1 MCGRFTLTLDPGE
14 LQELLGLGPFRQIY
28 QPRYNIAPTQPIAI
42 VRDPDKKPVE
52 LFVWGLV
59 PSWSKDIS
67 IGSHMINARAETISQ
82 KPSFRSAFKRRRCLI
97 LADGFFEW
105 SSPEPGAPKTPFYF
119 QIDNGI
125 PFTFAGL
132 YEVWRSPE
140 GDELPTCTII
150 TCSSNQFV
158 RKYHN
163 RMPVILPA
171 ETRWDWLDNNMTQA
185 ALLDM
190 LKPFDASKISAR
202 PVSRAL
208 NNPRNDSPELLK

>member
-1 MCGRFTLTLDPGE
+1 MK
-14 LQELLGLGPFRQIY
+14 Y
-28 QPRYNIAPTQPIAI
+28 
-42 VRDPDKKPVE
+42 
-52 LFVWGLV
+52 
-59 PSWSKDIS
+59 
-67 IGSHMINARAETISQ
+67 
-82 KPSFRSAFKRRRCLI
+82 
-97 LADGFFEW
+97 
-105 SSPEPGAPKTPFYF
+105 
-119 QIDNGI
+119 
-125 PFTFAGL
+125 
-132 YEVWRSPE
+132 
-140 GDELPTCTII
+140 
-150 TCSSNQFV
+150 V

>member
-1 MCGRFTLTLDPGE
+1 MCGHFTLTLDPDE
-14 LQELLGLGPFRQIY
+14 LQELLGLGPFMQMY

-67 IGSHMINARAETISQ
+67 IGSRMINARAETVSE
-82 KPSFRSAFKRRRCLI
+82 KPSFRSAFKRQRCLI

-105 SSPEPGAPKTPFYF
+105 SSLESSAPKTPFYF

-150 TCSSNQFV
+150 TCPSNQLV

-171 ETRWDWLDNNMTQA
+171 ETRWDWLDSNMTQA

-190 LKPFDASKISAR
+190 LKPFGPDTISVR

-208 NNPRNDSPELLK
+208 NSPKNNGPELLK